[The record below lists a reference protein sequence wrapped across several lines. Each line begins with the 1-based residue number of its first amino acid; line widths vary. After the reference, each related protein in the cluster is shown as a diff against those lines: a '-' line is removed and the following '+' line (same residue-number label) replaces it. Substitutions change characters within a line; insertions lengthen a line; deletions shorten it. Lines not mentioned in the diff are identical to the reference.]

1 MIKMGSFRSYVD
13 LEEYEMKIPAPVNG
27 SFLQPK
33 FIPGE
38 LVIAE
43 ATNVLKFTSLAK
55 TKGLSGSLFV
65 TNARVVFVSSDHVC
79 SEDSVP
85 LLSIN
90 TLWYYESSSKAT
102 SAASSSSGK
111 KTKRR
116 VKLGPMKS
124 HSSSSNTSNFYT
136 NNSSSLTQQYSS
148 HTHNLI
154 PSSGSTRIHEIF
166 IVCSNFRT
174 LRISFKFS
182 PIDQGLRVC
191 NAIIHHAFP
200 EQLERLFYFD
210 FCKAYTAQWTSA
222 LGSGSGGSGGTGGGS
237 VTSLNSRL
245 TVTIPSYM
253 DKGDWLRELNV
264 TRTTPG
270 GYRISG
276 INEGFQICGSL
287 PEWIVVPSD
296 VNDARVMNLAE
307 KLKGCRPPHWTWGD
321 SRGAA
326 ILVMGKLNNES
337 DSSSENAFFE
347 SLRKVHPNSIAPTIC
362 DLDSVI
368 NLKEIRQSF
377 LSLVDLCCPES
388 FSQYQDVD
396 SKFYSSLD
404 HTKWLLL
411 VSRVLSKC
419 RDIVD
424 QLNQLGN
431 VIVFQEQEGRDTSC
445 LFSSLVQVIIDPRF
459 RTMTG
464 FFSLIQ
470 KDWVAFGHPFHSTYM
485 HTSPVFLLF
494 LDSVFQLLNQN
505 PLEFEFNDKLLSSLW
520 DSSFDCT
527 TGTFLFDSPQ
537 QRKVYELCK
546 DSTAWNSIFSNA
558 SVDTSSTG
566 SDSNSPSP
574 TSTSAVSR
582 TAIANNRRDLLLGKT
597 VIPRALLNPFFQVK
611 SLLSTSSSS
620 SRNLHLMGSQ
630 QHPNSGISNNTHVLS
645 SCSAVMCDIVFWENL
660 YLHRTLET
668 TPMIVT
674 SGEGLVNSDPLIPQM
689 SASPLDSSPSPSPS
703 SKFYFPLPALQD
715 TYHQRRRPGRD
726 TVAELNTVEELLASL
741 SATTRFQ
748 RNASSS
754 TTALLSGG
762 GSSSS
767 TSSSSVQNRMNSS
780 ASAGLLQQRHGFTS
794 VATHRARFNS
804 PLPSSANSSPIIS
817 GASRY
822 VSNTSSSSNS
832 PRRNPFI
839 NLTST

>member
-1 MIKMGSFRSYVD
+1 
-13 LEEYEMKIPAPVNG
+13 MKIPAPVNG
-27 SFLQPK
+27 SLLQPK

-43 ATNVLKFTSLAK
+43 ATNVLKFTSLSK

-102 SAASSSSGK
+102 SASSSSSGK

-124 HSSSSNTSNFYT
+124 HSSTSNTSNFYS
-136 NNSSSLTQQYSS
+136 NNSSSLSQQYSS

-182 PIDQGLRVC
+182 PIDQGLRIC

-222 LGSGSGGSGGTGGGS
+222 LGSGGSGGSSGGSGSSGS

-296 VNDARVMNLAE
+296 VNDAKVMNLAE

-347 SLRKVHPNSIAPTIC
+347 SLRKVHPKGIAPTIC

-396 SKFYSSLD
+396 SKFYSALD

-411 VSRVLSKC
+411 VSRVLAKC

-424 QLNQLGN
+424 QLNQQGN
-431 VIVFQEQEGRDTSC
+431 AVIFQEQEGRDASC
-445 LFSSLVQVIIDPRF
+445 LFTSLVQLIVDPRF
-459 RTMTG
+459 RTVTG

-494 LDSVFQLLNQN
+494 LDSVFQLINQN

-546 DSTAWNSIFSNA
+546 DSTAWVSIFSNA
-558 SVDTSSTG
+558 GVDTSST
-566 SDSNSPSP
+566 SSNSNSPSP

-597 VIPRALLNPFFQVK
+597 VIPRALLNPFFPVK
-611 SLLSTSSSS
+611 SLLSTSGSSS
-620 SRNLHLMGSQ
+620 SPSRNIHLIGSQ
-630 QHPNSGISNNTHVLS
+630 QHPDSGLSSNTHVLS
-645 SCSAVMCDIVFWENL
+645 SCSAVMCDIAFWENL

-668 TPMIVT
+668 IPMIVT

-689 SASPLDSSPSPSPS
+689 SASPLDSASPSPSPS

-726 TVAELNTVEELLASL
+726 TVAELKIVDDLLDNL
-741 SATTRFQ
+741 SATKRFQ
-748 RNASSS
+748 RNVSSS
-754 TTALLSGG
+754 TSALLSGG
-762 GSSSS
+762 GSSSH
-767 TSSSSVQNRMNSS
+767 TSSSVQSRMNNS
-780 ASAGLLQQRHGFTS
+780 ASAGLLQQRHGFSS

-804 PLPSSANSSPIIS
+804 PTPSANASPIIS
-817 GASRY
+817 STSRF
-822 VSNTSSSSNS
+822 VSNASSTSSS